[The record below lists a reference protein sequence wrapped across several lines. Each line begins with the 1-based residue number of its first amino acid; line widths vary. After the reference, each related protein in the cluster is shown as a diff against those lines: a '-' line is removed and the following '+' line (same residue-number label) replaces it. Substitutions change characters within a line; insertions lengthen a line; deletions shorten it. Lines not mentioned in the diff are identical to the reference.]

1 MQNIEKTKERCACR
15 CHLPLK
21 TTRLC
26 PNCFNGQ
33 CEKEEIKEDEY
44 IKTEC
49 PNCGNEMTLPKW
61 QFEKHKED
69 KDYYCSEGCRYNS
82 ETGHPAEEY

>member
-21 TTRLC
+21 TTHLC

-33 CEKEEIKEDEY
+33 CEKEEIKELQKIMD
-44 IKTEC
+44 T
-49 PNCGNEMTLPKW
+49 
-61 QFEKHKED
+61 
-69 KDYYCSEGCRYNS
+69 
-82 ETGHPAEEY
+82 AEEVVKDISE